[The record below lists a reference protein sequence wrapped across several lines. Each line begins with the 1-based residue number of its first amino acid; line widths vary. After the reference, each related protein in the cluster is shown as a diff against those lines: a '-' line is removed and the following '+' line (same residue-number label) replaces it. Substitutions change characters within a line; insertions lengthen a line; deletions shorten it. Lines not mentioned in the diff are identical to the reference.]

1 LTQLAQ
7 AEQALAEEARAA
19 GAPATAVNGLVAAGE
34 QLNAQLAALQPLAD
48 DPAQAA
54 AANAKVEE
62 IKRTATAANVAFATA
77 LLRDADARNQSLPAK
92 SRSGGMKIALQEL
105 RTSVEGSA
113 NSTDPV
119 QSLGIARDA
128 LAKSQA
134 FSAALASA
142 YGTQAANQKMAEK
155 LPAPK
160 TTTATTTTNTV
171 AAAPTTAAPAA
182 TTTTSAAS
190 SAAASGSKKAQL
202 SSIVSSGRSM
212 AKAVIQM
219 GNGGTAVQKENAR
232 LAKNYDKYL
241 ANVADSARGASTDR
255 EYDELIKKAN
265 QTKAYITFLH
275 KQSSAE

>member
-1 LTQLAQ
+1 
-7 AEQALAEEARAA
+7 LAEEARAA
-19 GAPATAVNGLVAAGE
+19 GAPATAVNDLVAAGE

-62 IKRTATAANVAFATA
+62 IKRTATTANVAFATA

-92 SRSGGMKIALQEL
+92 ARSGGLKIALQEL
-105 RTSVEGSA
+105 RTAVEGSA

-142 YGTQAANQKMAEK
+142 YSTQAANQKMAEK
-155 LPAPK
+155 LPTPK
-160 TTTATTTTNTV
+160 TTTATT
-171 AAAPTTAAPAA
+171 APTPVATAPTAAAPAA
-182 TTTTSAAS
+182 TTTSSAS
-190 SAAASGSKKAQL
+190 SSAASGSKKAQL

-241 ANVADSARGASTDR
+241 ANVADSARGASTDAD
-255 EYDELIKKAN
+255 YDRLIKQAN